1 MINVLMTLSKTFYK
15 TYPVFEVNENLDI
28 NATEFLTEDKP
39 ITKEEVIKNIKDKEV
54 YVVTGE
60 PVDKEVIDS
69 ARNLKLVVKYGVGV
83 DNIDVD
89 YLTKKKIPVTNAPG
103 QNKHSVADLTVTL
116 LLCAARHVPQ
126 AYSLLKNNGWNLF
139 IGNDLNEKV
148 VGIIGLGAIGKEVA
162 KRCNG
167 FGMKIIAY
175 DMFKDMDY
183 AQKMGIEYVE
193 LDQLIKE
200 SDFITLSCAS
210 TEETYHLIDKSK
222 LNQMKKDCIIIN
234 TSRGSVVNESDL
246 IYALENNIIKG
257 AALDVFDSE
266 PPNRRLIDLDNVI
279 ATPHIG
285 GSTYEAAKNI
295 GEITYDNLNRFINGN
310 ELRYVINHK
319 ELGLNLIR

>member
-1 MINVLMTLSKTFYK
+1 
-15 TYPVFEVNENLDI
+15 
-28 NATEFLTEDKP
+28 
-39 ITKEEVIKNIKDKEV
+39 
-54 YVVTGE
+54 
-60 PVDKEVIDS
+60 
-69 ARNLKLVVKYGVGV
+69 
-83 DNIDVD
+83 
-89 YLTKKKIPVTNAPG
+89 
-103 QNKHSVADLTVTL
+103 
-116 LLCAARHVPQ
+116 
-126 AYSLLKNNGWNLF
+126 
-139 IGNDLNEKV
+139 
-148 VGIIGLGAIGKEVA
+148 
-162 KRCNG
+162 
-167 FGMKIIAY
+167 
-175 DMFKDMDY
+175 
-183 AQKMGIEYVE
+183 MGIEYVE